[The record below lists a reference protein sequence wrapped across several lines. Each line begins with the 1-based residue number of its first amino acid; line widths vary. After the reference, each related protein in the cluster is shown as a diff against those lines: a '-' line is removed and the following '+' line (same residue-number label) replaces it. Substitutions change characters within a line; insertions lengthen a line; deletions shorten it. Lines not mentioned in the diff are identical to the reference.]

1 MGPCWG
7 EGEDAGVGRQWGESW
22 GGGRDP
28 PNVFFFSSLKVSLAA
43 QAAWAG
49 RPTRDAVSSVSGTV
63 GGGLG
68 LGSPAQCRAPGG
80 GTAGRGQREVAV
92 LAPTPPLSRSQGSVA
107 VQSTLVFG
115 HSEDS
120 VTSDSAEKK
129 LRSQLD
135 SNGYIM
141 DLQLADI
148 QSEWGAR
155 APGVL

>member
-1 MGPCWG
+1 M
-7 EGEDAGVGRQWGESW
+7 S
-22 GGGRDP
+22 
-28 PNVFFFSSLKVSLAA
+28 
-43 QAAWAG
+43 
-49 RPTRDAVSSVSGTV
+49 
-63 GGGLG
+63 
-68 LGSPAQCRAPGG
+68 
-80 GTAGRGQREVAV
+80 GRGQREVAV
-92 LAPTPPLSRSQGSVA
+92 PAPTPPLSRSQGSVA